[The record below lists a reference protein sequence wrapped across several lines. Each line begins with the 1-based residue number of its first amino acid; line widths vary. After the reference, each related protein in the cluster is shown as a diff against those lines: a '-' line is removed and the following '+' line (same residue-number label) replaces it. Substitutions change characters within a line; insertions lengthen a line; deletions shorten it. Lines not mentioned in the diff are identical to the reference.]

1 MVLVE
6 EGQAVGR
13 CFSTAFARSIRH
25 HNRRKSC
32 WKNFQLAV
40 RQEDYIVCCRY
51 RCWCGRWC
59 GDRCGDREIL
69 NKEALIVGAVGG
81 AICCGRRRWTCYR
94 GEIALS
100 GEPLLRLL
108 LPLAVTL
115 PRKRKA
121 DCKFILNLNNYRN
134 SHFQILNQA
143 KQLYSGVVLASLV
156 DAGVG
161 PSFRLSGHLFFVSP
175 CSRQPPGEPM
185 SATRAA

>member
-1 MVLVE
+1 M
-6 EGQAVGR
+6 
-13 CFSTAFARSIRH
+13 
-25 HNRRKSC
+25 
-32 WKNFQLAV
+32 
-40 RQEDYIVCCRY
+40 
-51 RCWCGRWC
+51 
-59 GDRCGDREIL
+59 
-69 NKEALIVGAVGG
+69 
-81 AICCGRRRWTCYR
+81 
-94 GEIALS
+94 S

-161 PSFRLSGHLFFVSP
+161 PSFRLSGHLFFRFALFPATARRTDVSNP
-175 CSRQPPGEPM
+175 CSVIDKFTCDALSHYGVIEDDNYEVIRRVTYDFGGVDREHPRCELEIWP
-185 SATRAA
+185 S